1 MGFGGSTSP
10 PKPQP
15 VTPVPQEDDP
25 KALDERRKT
34 AMLAERQQGA
44 SAHLL
49 NGEEGITEDPE
60 VSKRKLLGSS
70 PTSTL

>member
-1 MGFGGSTSP
+1 MGFGSSPSP

-15 VTPVPQEDDP
+15 ITPVPQEDDP
-25 KALDERRKT
+25 KALDERRK
-34 AMLAERQQGA
+34 AASVAASREGA

-49 NGEEGITEDPE
+49 SGEDGITEDPE

-70 PTSTL
+70 SSTTV